1 MVILQNDP
9 DGNDDFPI
17 RCQCTLCGPVAGAG
31 RQCAVQLSVVACH
44 FSYFGVH
51 SGLRRG
57 HGFYMCED
65 CKIKY
70 IIGFTVSRTCEDCA
84 SPDIEAMYCMEMKW
98 RRLGRLVI
106 KRWLY
111 FVRWKKMDRVL
122 ALYLGR
128 LIWNPQIWLH
138 IAGFA
143 A

>member
-1 MVILQNDP
+1 MPSHIGGGFRSWDPSPFNPYGYLTVAMATRQRPWLHVNLFVRHNP
-9 DGNDDFPI
+9 DGSRVP
-17 RCQCTLCGPVAGAG
+17 
-31 RQCAVQLSVVACH
+31 
-44 FSYFGVH
+44 
-51 SGLRRG
+51 
-57 HGFYMCED
+57 FYMCED

-84 SPDIEAMYCMEMKW
+84 SPDIEAVFCMEMKW

-128 LIWNPQIWLH
+128 LVRNPQIRSH

-143 A
+143 AQTP

>member
-1 MVILQNDP
+1 MATCQRRWLHVNLFFPNVP
-9 DGNDDFPI
+9 DGSRVP
-17 RCQCTLCGPVAGAG
+17 
-31 RQCAVQLSVVACH
+31 
-44 FSYFGVH
+44 
-51 SGLRRG
+51 
-57 HGFYMCED
+57 FYMCED

-84 SPDIEAMYCMEMKW
+84 SPDIEAVFCMEMKW